1 MATILVVDDQRQICI
16 MIATVLENEG
26 FSVLTATSGS
36 EALQIARSWPGG
48 LDLLLSDI
56 EMPGMDGA
64 TLVQQLRAESA
75 GLPVILM
82 SGTCDLAALR
92 VSKPARFLPKPFS
105 MTELAQIARAMVQA

>member
-1 MATILVVDDQRQICI
+1 MVA
-16 MIATVLENEG
+16 MVLESEG

-36 EALQIARSWPGG
+36 EALQIARSCPGG

-64 TLVQQLRAESA
+64 TLVQQLRVESP

-92 VSKPARFLPKPFS
+92 VSKPARFLSKPFS
-105 MTELAQIARAMVQA
+105 MSELAEMARAMLHT